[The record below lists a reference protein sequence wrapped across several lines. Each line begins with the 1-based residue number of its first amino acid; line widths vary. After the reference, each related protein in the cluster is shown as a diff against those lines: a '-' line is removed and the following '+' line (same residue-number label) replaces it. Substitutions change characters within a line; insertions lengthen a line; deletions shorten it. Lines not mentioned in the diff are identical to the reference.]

1 MLLGSALLSIVM
13 GTLVFFVGQERRIK
27 GWFLLLCVAA
37 AMLTFGIW
45 IEINVPNLSV
55 PAARLNM
62 TNALLIA
69 VFGLLSVRRLC
80 GLPLRAPTVA
90 LVVAATAVNI
100 GTVWLTEVY
109 FTGKLLH
116 YPWGVYVAGDS
127 RFALNPLLVATIAI
141 LGLVNLWVYYR
152 TAHPL
157 DRNRAK
163 YIFLANAIFAT
174 SAFDYLPHFNIDPF
188 HGPIS
193 GISIPVFLA
202 VYGYAMLRFR
212 LFDFHE
218 LVGLGSGWVL
228 AAVLL
233 GTTYALVVEVGDRF
247 GLLAPRIHLLAALV
261 AFGLWLTLARQMPAW
276 VNRLFSDEP
285 DFIAAV
291 NRFSD
296 EVAELQEEGTLKA
309 RWEELCL
316 STFAAERAWF
326 IESNRLNIAVD
337 ATGVLE
343 REPLVRDGREWPEA
357 AANADL
363 LFPLRRREE
372 LLGAVAVGARKNGR
386 MYPDE
391 ALVALRRAANV
402 LSTSFA
408 NLRSA
413 VELEKRHQ
421 LDRYLAPQIIE
432 GILGRDPEAV
442 SRMRRMLITVFFSDI
457 KGFSEFADRLD
468 PDDLSVVMNEYL
480 SEMADIAFSHGGTV
494 DKFIGDAVMVL
505 FGAPIEEDASKQV
518 QQCVA
523 MACEMYRRTKQLSQ
537 RWSETAVIRDGVI
550 SRMGI
555 HTGEATVGSFGSRTR
570 LEYTALGRS
579 VNLASRLERACEPGR
594 ILVSVDTWRYLA
606 GTIQGECRGKMAM
619 KGFGEAIEVYQIDPR
634 IGFLSPR
641 GGFPLVG
648 RAASGSS

>member
-1 MLLGSALLSIVM
+1 MLVGSALLSIVM
-13 GTLVFFVGQERRIK
+13 GILVYFAGQERRIK
-27 GWFLLLCVAA
+27 GWFLLLCIAA
-37 AMLTFGIW
+37 AALTFGLW
-45 IEINVPNLSV
+45 IEINVPNWSFA
-55 PAARLNM
+55 AARLNM
-62 TNALLIA
+62 TSALLMAI
-69 VFGLLSVRRLC
+69 FGLASVRTLC
-80 GLPLRAPTVA
+80 GLPLRAPAVA
-90 LVVAATAVNI
+90 LVAAAAAVNI
-100 GTVWLTEVY
+100 STVWLTEVY
-109 FTGKLLH
+109 FTGKLLS
-116 YPWGVYVAGDS
+116 YPWGVYVAGDP
-127 RFALNPLLVATIAI
+127 RFVLNPLLVAAIAI
-141 LGLVNLWVYYR
+141 LGLVNLWAHYR

-188 HGPIS
+188 HGPI
-193 GISIPVFLA
+193 GGVSIPVFLA

-212 LFDFHE
+212 LFDFRE
-218 LVGLGSGWVL
+218 LVGFGSGWVL

-233 GTTYALVVEVGDRF
+233 GTSYALVVEVGSRF
-247 GLLAPRIHLLAALV
+247 AFLAPRVYLLAALV

-276 VNRLFSDEP
+276 ANRLLSGEP
-285 DFIAAV
+285 DFIAGV

-309 RWEELCL
+309 KWEELCL

-326 IESNRLNIAVD
+326 IESDRLNIAVN
-337 ATGVLE
+337 AAGVLE

-357 AANADL
+357 AANAEL

-402 LSTSFA
+402 LSTSLA
-408 NLRSA
+408 NLRA
-413 VELEKRHQ
+413 VVELEKRHQ
-421 LDRYLAPQIIE
+421 LDRYLAPQIID

-442 SRMRRMLITVFFSDI
+442 TRRRRMLITVFFSDV
-457 KGFSEFADRLD
+457 KGFSELADKLD
-468 PDDLSVVMNEYL
+468 PKDLSVVMNEYL

-505 FGAPIEEDASKQV
+505 FGAPIEEDAGKQV

-523 MACEMYRRTKQLSQ
+523 MACEMHRRTEKLSQ
-537 RWSETAVIRDGVI
+537 RWRETGVLRDGVI

-555 HTGEATVGSFGSRTR
+555 HTGEATVGTFGSRAR
-570 LEYTALGRS
+570 VEYTAFGRS

-606 GTIQGECRGKMAM
+606 GAVPGECRGKMTI
-619 KGFGEAIEVYQIDPR
+619 KGFGETIEVYQIDPW
-634 IGFLSPR
+634 IGFLSAS
-641 GGFPLVG
+641 GGFEGPPAL
-648 RAASGSS
+648 GSSRP